1 MSLFSFEYLKWN
13 SSWLILKSGSSFP
26 RFYIKPFFWPQS
38 MIDLMNQ
45 VLCGK
50 LLKVWST
57 KNNNCLAL
65 YPICLT
71 QVNFKNK
78 FQIHLDPFRS
88 PPTKVRVGDRD
99 QRVWNDDDD
108 LVADNVPDSD
118 NSNGDQEPSFSS
130 ENSQTRSTTRQVCV
144 SV

>member
-13 SSWLILKSGSSFP
+13 SSWLILNRSRSFL
-26 RFYIKPFFWPQS
+26 RFHIKPFFWPQS

-45 VLCGK
+45 VLHGK
-50 LLKVWST
+50 LLKVLST
-57 KNNNCLAL
+57 ENNNYL
-65 YPICLT
+65 YPKCLI
-71 QVNFKNK
+71 QVNFENK

-108 LVADNVPDSD
+108 LVADDLDAIDSD
-118 NSNGDQEPSFSS
+118 DSNGDQESPFSL
-130 ENSQTRSTTRQVCV
+130 ENSPTRSTRRQVCV
-144 SV
+144 SI